1 MINRR
6 GAEETLKSFAAKH
19 AKSAKKS
26 FIMVFNLRIFASF
39 AAENNFYLCVSAP
52 LRL

>member
-1 MINRR
+1 MRVKI
-6 GAEETLKSFAAKH
+6 SFAAKH

-39 AAENNFYLCVSAP
+39 AAENNFFSAP
-52 LRL
+52 PRLCG